1 MFLSLFG
8 LRCPHS
14 LDDAENYWDMLGS
27 DAAAA
32 VFSQADQE
40 EIGKTVE
47 DLKAQHSMA
56 QPCQERI
63 FNKAKSLNKGA
74 GKRKFIGSK
83 APFPPLSAG
92 MTIEA
97 LLQTLPE
104 GTKLECDK
112 FNGRWKA
119 GWLTPHTRVWKT
131 ISRSW
136 GCRGHAACLSDIQL
150 WAWSLASGY
159 GLECPFHKPDEP
171 SASTG
176 SSTGTQPP
184 KASPSQAP
192 GPAASSAKA
201 APGKRHKAKT
211 A

>member
-1 MFLSLFG
+1 
-8 LRCPHS
+8 
-14 LDDAENYWDMLGS
+14 MLGS

-32 VFSQADQE
+32 VFSQVRQE

-56 QPCQERI
+56 QQCQERI
-63 FNKAKSLNKGA
+63 VNKVKSLTKGA
-74 GKRKFIGSK
+74 GKRKFTGSK
-83 APFPPLSAG
+83 TPFPPLSAS

-97 LLQTLPE
+97 LLQKLPE

-119 GWLTPHTRVWKT
+119 CWLTPHTKVWKT

-136 GCRGHAACLSDIQL
+136 GCRSHAACLSDIQL

-176 SSTGTQPP
+176 SSTSTQPP

-192 GPAASSAKA
+192 APAASSAKA
-201 APGKRHKAKT
+201 APGKRHKAKP

>member
-1 MFLSLFG
+1 M
-8 LRCPHS
+8 RCPNS
-14 LDDAENYWDMLGS
+14 LDEAENYWDMLGS

-56 QPCQERI
+56 QQCQERI
-63 FNKAKSLNKGA
+63 FNKVKSLKKGA
-74 GKRKFIGSK
+74 GKRKFTGSK
-83 APFPPLSAG
+83 TPFPPLSAS

-97 LLQTLPE
+97 LLQKLPE

-119 GWLTPHTRVWKT
+119 CWLTPHTKVWKT

-136 GCRGHAACLSDIQL
+136 GCKSHAACLSDIL
-150 WAWSLASGY
+150 LGAWSLASGY
-159 GLECPFHKPDEP
+159 GLECPFHRPDGP
-171 SASTG
+171 SAS
-176 SSTGTQPP
+176 
-184 KASPSQAP
+184 QAP
-192 GPAASSAKA
+192 APAASSAKA
-201 APGKRHKAKT
+201 APGKRHKAKP